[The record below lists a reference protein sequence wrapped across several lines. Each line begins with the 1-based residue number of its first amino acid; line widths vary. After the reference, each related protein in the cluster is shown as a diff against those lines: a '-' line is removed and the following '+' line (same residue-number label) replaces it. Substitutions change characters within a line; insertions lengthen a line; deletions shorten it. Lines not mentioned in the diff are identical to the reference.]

1 MAGRIAIR
9 RSPNYWKSEIETM
22 ESQTVTPYQAAV
34 FEEFLDWLLDSL
46 EPYINQNTTEE
57 SKNEN

>member
-1 MAGRIAIR
+1 
-9 RSPNYWKSEIETM
+9 M
-22 ESQTVTPYQAAV
+22 ENQTVTPYQAAA

-46 EPYINQNTTEE
+46 EPYINQYTTEE

>member
-1 MAGRIAIR
+1 
-9 RSPNYWKSEIETM
+9 M
-22 ESQTVTPYQAAV
+22 ENQTVTPYQAAV

>member
-1 MAGRIAIR
+1 
-9 RSPNYWKSEIETM
+9 M
-22 ESQTVTPYQAAV
+22 ENHTATPYQAVV

-46 EPYINQNTTEE
+46 EPYINQNTTED